1 VPSHLPPAVI
11 AEYGDCGLLVTFT
24 HDDRPARW
32 IAGQALQVALLGRA
46 DAGIVDVV
54 ASYDTAF
61 VSFDLL
67 RTDHDAVRRLIAAD
81 LSAEPVEARTA
92 PHRFLVPVVYG
103 GDRGPDLQ
111 LVADE
116 LGITAHQL
124 VALHTSTPWT
134 VRFRGSPIASP
145 MMDGPVLPA
154 SVSRNP
160 TPRTRVAPGSVALS
174 GHQCLIYPVPSP
186 GGWRL
191 IGQTPV
197 RLFDVADDQLVAYRP
212 GDQLRFWAVAEEE
225 WDRWHI
231 CRLSAEEPD
240 EVVR

>member
-1 VPSHLPPAVI
+1 VPSQLHPAVI

-24 HDDRPARW
+24 HDDRDARW
-32 IAGQALQVALLGRA
+32 DAGQALQSALLARA

-81 LSAEPVEARTA
+81 LSAEPVTARTA
-92 PHRFLVPVVYG
+92 PRRFVVPTVYG
-103 GDRGPDLQ
+103 GERGPDLQ

-116 LGITAHQL
+116 LGIAAHEL
-124 VALHTSTPWT
+124 VALHTSTRWT
-134 VRFRGSPIASP
+134 VRFSGSPIASP

-160 TPRTRVAPGSVALS
+160 SPRTRVAPGSVALS
-174 GHQCLIYPVPSP
+174 GHQCVIYPVPSP

-197 RLFDVADDQLVAYRP
+197 RLFDVAADQLVAYRP
-212 GDQLRFWAVAEEE
+212 GDQLHFRAVAEEE
-225 WDRWHI
+225 WDRLRS
-231 CRLSAEEPD
+231 CRLAPEEPD
-240 EVVR
+240 EAVR